1 MEMIISIKKGVFTQ
15 QLLFMVVSV
24 LKIKGQLIAY
34 QYASYI
40 VTIRLIGGPKHFR
53 ETNAN

>member
-1 MEMIISIKKGVFTQ
+1 
-15 QLLFMVVSV
+15 MVISV
-24 LKIKGQLIAY
+24 LKIKGQLITY

-40 VTIRLIGGPKHFR
+40 VTIRLISGPKHFR